1 MAVIRRVEPRTER
14 GADALTASG
23 IVGQSSAPAIATDH
37 RDRILALNE
46 AALSL
51 FDLERVEAVGRRL
64 RDLLRP
70 LDLFGN
76 PLGYDG
82 SLMVRMLSEGKPFQ
96 SFECQFRTGL
106 GKYQRMKA
114 SIVVVLGSRADRHE
128 LAYVL
133 WPQYRRR
140 RADEAIDRLLEGPT
154 PVEAGHSV
162 ERLRGDGGARLLTG
176 RQREILR
183 LIASGHGGGAVAEV
197 LNISPDTVRNHMR
210 NILAR
215 LGVHSRVEAVSKA
228 YKLRLL

>member
-23 IVGQSSAPAIATDH
+23 IVGRSSAPAIATDH
-37 RDRILALNE
+37 RDRILAIND

-70 LDLFGN
+70 RDLYGN
-76 PLGYDG
+76 PLGYES
-82 SLMVRMLSEGKPFQ
+82 SLVVRMLSEGEPFQ
-96 SFECQFRTGL
+96 SFECQFRTGP

-114 SIVVVLGSRADRHE
+114 SIVVVLGSETGRHE

-154 PVEAGHSV
+154 PVESSRSV
-162 ERLRGDGGARLLTG
+162 DRLRGDGSEQLLTP

-183 LIASGHGGGAVAEV
+183 LIASGHGGGVVAEV

-215 LGVHSRVEAVSKA
+215 LEVHSRVEAVSKA